1 MTNRFNIHGAMW
13 ISLGLHVALIGG
25 LSYAKIHHALF
36 NVKDNVVSQN
46 TPYIVWSGQEKKAL
60 EKSPVKIQT
69 LTSSPNIVKI
79 PDTAQAIHGEN
90 IAEDYTDLNENK
102 HPSFTSEQK
111 FSSPSV
117 LQKGADSLAA
127 PKAHKNSGFAYPK
140 RAIRAGYEGMVIL
153 KVRVNSDG
161 ACGEVQIEKSSGYNI
176 LDHEAVKTV
185 SKWMFDPARKNNRAI
200 DSWIN
205 IPIEFKIRD
214 DKT

>member
-1 MTNRFNIHGAMW
+1 MTNRFNIHRAIG
-13 ISLGLHVALIGG
+13 ISLGLHVVLIWG
-25 LSYAKIHHALF
+25 LSHAKIHHALF

-46 TPYIVWSGQEKKAL
+46 APYIVWSGQEKKVL

-69 LTSSPNIVKI
+69 LKSSQNIIKI
-79 PDTAQAIHGEN
+79 PDATQAIYEKN
-90 IAEDYTDLNENK
+90 VVKNYIDLSETK
-102 HPSFTSEQK
+102 HPLTTEK
-111 FSSPSV
+111 EFSSPSV
-117 LQKGADSLAA
+117 LQKGADLLAA
-127 PKAHKNSGFAYPK
+127 PKAHKNRGFAYPK

-185 SKWMFDPARKNNRAI
+185 SKWVFDPARKNNRAI

>member
-1 MTNRFNIHGAMW
+1 MTNRFNIHRAIG
-13 ISLGLHVALIGG
+13 ISLGLHVVLIWG

-46 TPYIVWSGQEKKAL
+46 APYIVWSGQEKKVL
-60 EKSPVKIQT
+60 EESPVKIQT
-69 LTSSPNIVKI
+69 LKFSQNIIKI
-79 PDTAQAIHGEN
+79 PDATQAIYEKN
-90 IAEDYTDLNENK
+90 VVKNYIDLSETK
-102 HPSFTSEQK
+102 HPLTTEK
-111 FSSPSV
+111 EFSSPSV
-117 LQKGADSLAA
+117 LQKGADLLAA
-127 PKAHKNSGFAYPK
+127 PKAPKNRGFAYPK

-185 SKWMFDPARKNNRAI
+185 SKWVFDPARKNNRAI